1 MNYTERVYQEVIL
14 CLIHISII
22 NDNKGLG
29 TSRRSFSYHENTYIK
44 LRAFP
49 GTPAAFRLR
58 INIRV
63 LGASVSSHRD
73 PLMNDS
79 PIRRI
84 VVTVLSFPPH
94 VHLEQSVHGL
104 ALCKRR
110 CLSSAKPEAEIRFLV

>member
-1 MNYTERVYQEVIL
+1 MNYTKGVYQEVIL

-29 TSRRSFSYHENTYIK
+29 TSRQSFSYNENTHMK

-63 LGASVSSHRD
+63 LVASGLRKLPYGFIDESH
-73 PLMNDS
+73 
-79 PIRRI
+79 
-84 VVTVLSFPPH
+84 LSAG
-94 VHLEQSVHGL
+94 S
-104 ALCKRR
+104 
-110 CLSSAKPEAEIRFLV
+110 